1 MEDIQNHRD
10 DRNID
15 IDQVGVKGIR
25 YPITVL
31 DKNLGEQQTIA
42 KINMYVN
49 LPRHYKGTH
58 MSRFVEILNEHS
70 RRISLRSFP
79 EIMEEMKKRLN
90 AESAHMEITF
100 PYFIKKEA
108 PVTRSEG
115 LMEYQ
120 CTIRGALNS
129 GKDLALMIRV
139 PVSTLCPCSKEISD
153 YGAHNQRGEVTL
165 QVRFRK
171 FIWIED
177 LVRLVEDSASA
188 EVFSVLKRE
197 DEKYVTEHA
206 YDKPMFVE
214 DIVRDIAQKLN
225 DDANIT
231 WFAVESEN
239 FESIHNHNAYA
250 YVEKHKR

>member
-70 RRISLRSFP
+70 RRISLQSFP

-115 LMEYQ
+115 LMEYK
-120 CTIRGALNS
+120 CTIRGALNAGMS
-129 GKDLALMIRV
+129 RVEVERSLEEALTLAPDEATRT
-139 PVSTLCPCSKEISD
+139 S
-153 YGAHNQRGEVTL
+153 AREVW
-165 QVRFRK
+165 R
-171 FIWIED
+171 
-177 LVRLVEDSASA
+177 A
-188 EVFSVLKRE
+188 VLGR
-197 DEKYVTEHA
+197 
-206 YDKPMFVE
+206 
-214 DIVRDIAQKLN
+214 RDR
-225 DDANIT
+225 DA
-231 WFAVESEN
+231 
-239 FESIHNHNAYA
+239 
-250 YVEKHKR
+250 R